1 MRPQLDGVNVPEVP
15 RDVTANFSG
24 RVEHSIASRLLRA
37 VKRSRFAN
45 KSPMQNLD
53 KGRALV
59 SKRTYVTA
67 AKVTALRVQMRPIE
81 WSLLNDVE
89 RLNVASGQQLRRLHY
104 QDSDTGRRIARLD
117 LSGLVERRVLSRL
130 GRSVGGRR
138 AGSEGWTYAVDVA
151 GKRLLRPDQ
160 RRQWQPWTP
169 DSHHL
174 RHALAVSEIY
184 VQIRELEE
192 LGTINLERFD
202 AEPSCWRFFH
212 GPGGAPLVLK
222 PDAYIITANAEYLD
236 SWFIELDRATETMKV
251 IARKAK
257 TYCRYWQSGREQMT
271 EGVFPTVLFV
281 VPDDNRRKQLLD
293 TLSQLPAEHWQL
305 FQVTTADSVA
315 QSMATGELINNSD
328 TKEVTS

>member
-1 MRPQLDGVNVPEVP
+1 
-15 RDVTANFSG
+15 
-24 RVEHSIASRLLRA
+24 
-37 VKRSRFAN
+37 
-45 KSPMQNLD
+45 
-53 KGRALV
+53 V
-59 SKRTYVTA
+59 SKRTYLTA
-67 AKVTALRVQMRPIE
+67 SRLAALRVRMRPIE

-104 QDSDTGRRIARLD
+104 QDSDTGRRMARLD
-117 LSGLVERRVLSRL
+117 LSGLVERRVLARL

-138 AGSEGWTYAVDVA
+138 AGSEGWTYAMDVA
-151 GKRLLRPDQ
+151 GKRLLCPDQ

-184 VQIRELEE
+184 VQLRELED
-192 LGTINLERFD
+192 LGTIELERFD

-222 PDAYIITANAEYLD
+222 PDAHIITANAEYLD
-236 SWFIELDRATETMKV
+236 SWFIELDRATEPMSL
-251 IARKAK
+251 IASKAK

-281 VPDDNRRKQLLD
+281 VPDDNRRTQLLD
-293 TLSQLPAEHWQL
+293 TLSQLPAEHRQL
-305 FQVTTADSVA
+305 FQVTTADSVVR
-315 QSMATGELINNSD
+315 SMASGELINNSD
-328 TKEVTS
+328 TKEVTL

>member
-1 MRPQLDGVNVPEVP
+1 
-15 RDVTANFSG
+15 
-24 RVEHSIASRLLRA
+24 
-37 VKRSRFAN
+37 
-45 KSPMQNLD
+45 
-53 KGRALV
+53 V

-67 AKVTALRVQMRPIE
+67 ARLAALRAQLRPIE

-104 QDSDTGRRIARLD
+104 QDSDTGRRMARLD
-117 LSGLVERRVLSRL
+117 LQGLVERRVLARL

-138 AGSEGWTYAVDVA
+138 AGSEGWTYAMDVA

-160 RRQWQPWTP
+160 RRQWEPWTP

-174 RHALAVSEIY
+174 RHALAVSEMY
-184 VQIRELEE
+184 VQLRELKDQ
-192 LGTINLERFD
+192 GGIDLEHFD
-202 AEPSCWRFFH
+202 AEPTCWRFFH
-212 GPGGAPLVLK
+212 GPGGAPVVLK
-222 PDAYIITANAEYLD
+222 PDAYVATATKEYLD
-236 SWFIELDRATETMKV
+236 SWFIELDRATEPMTIIV
-251 IARKAK
+251 SKAK

-281 VPDDNRRKQLLD
+281 VPDDNRRAQLLD

-305 FQVTTADSVA
+305 FQVTTADSAV
-315 QSMATGELINNSD
+315 QSMASGELINDND